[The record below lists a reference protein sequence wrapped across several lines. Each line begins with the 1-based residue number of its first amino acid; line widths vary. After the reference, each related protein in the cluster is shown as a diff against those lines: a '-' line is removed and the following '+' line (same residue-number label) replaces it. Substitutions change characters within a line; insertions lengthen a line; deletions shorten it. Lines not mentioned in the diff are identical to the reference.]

1 MMCEPLA
8 PAPVV
13 QPPKKKIVVVMGAS
27 GTGKSRLAMDLAG
40 GVSAEIINSDEMKVY
55 KGLEIVTNKIKKEPC
70 NAPFHLLGVADPE
83 TEFTAENFVAAATL
97 AVESIVQRGKLP
109 LIAGGSMSFI
119 EALIDDEFQSRYS
132 VCFLWV
138 DVELPV
144 LHQSLSARVDQ
155 MVAAGMVEE
164 LRAMYSPNADYTKG
178 IRRAIGVRELDAYFR
193 AECSSSAEDKSLKIL
208 LESAIN
214 EMKVNTCKL
223 ANRQVEKIH
232 RLINVKRWNIHRQDA
247 TSV

>member
-1 MMCEPLA
+1 MMCKQLA

-13 QPPKKKIVVVMGAS
+13 QPPKKKIVVVMGAT

-40 GVSAEIINSDEMKVY
+40 GFSAEIINSDEMKVY

-70 NAPFHLLGVADPE
+70 NVPYHLLGVADPE

-97 AVESIVQRGKLP
+97 AVELIVERGKLP
-109 LIAGGSMSFI
+109 IIAGRSLLFI
-119 EALIDDEFQSRYS
+119 EALIDDEFRSRFS

-144 LHQSLSARVDQ
+144 LHQSLSTRIDR

-164 LRAMYSPNADYTKG
+164 VRAMYSPNADYMKG
-178 IRRAIGVRELDAYFR
+178 IR
-193 AECSSSAEDKSLKIL
+193 
-208 LESAIN
+208 
-214 EMKVNTCKL
+214 
-223 ANRQVEKIH
+223 
-232 RLINVKRWNIHRQDA
+232 
-247 TSV
+247 